1 MEEGSPEMIGFTLSE
16 EQLNYQQLAR
26 EFAEAQMKPYALA
39 LDKRE
44 DDSFDW
50 GIVRR
55 FAKANLLGLAVP
67 QEYGG
72 IGIDHTTCAIIA
84 EELGAGEAGMAVVAG
99 GAWLTVMS
107 INLVGT
113 EDQKARYLPRI
124 CEPEGNLAA
133 FAATEPEAGSDVAA
147 MKTRAV
153 KKVDHYVLNGS
164 KHYITNAGVADFYVL
179 FATTDPKKRHAGINA
194 FIVDAD
200 SKGLSIGKI
209 EDKMGLRGS
218 QNAEVIL
225 DDVEVP
231 VENLL
236 GEENA
241 GFLVLVQTMDTSR
254 PCFGAI
260 SVGLA
265 RAAYEEA
272 LSYARQRRQYGR
284 PLLENQGISFM
295 LSDMAIEIE
304 AARLLT
310 WKAALMIDQGLDST
324 RASSM
329 SKVYAT
335 EMAERVCSRA
345 MEIHG
350 AIGYSKDL
358 PVEKYLRD
366 AKAMSI
372 FEGANLI
379 QRVIISSTL

>member
-1 MEEGSPEMIGFTLSE
+1 MIGFTATE

-26 EFAEAQMKPYALA
+26 EFATTQMKPYALA
-39 LDKRE
+39 MDKRE

-55 FAKANLLGLAVP
+55 FAKSNLLGLSVP

-72 IGIDHTTCAIIA
+72 IGIDYLTCAIIA
-84 EELGAGEAGMAVVAG
+84 EELGAGDAGMAVVAG

-113 EDQKARYLPRI
+113 EDQKSRYLPRI
-124 CEPEGNLAA
+124 CTREGNLAA
-133 FAATEPEAGSDVAA
+133 FAATETEAGSDVAA

-153 KKVDHYVLNGS
+153 KKGDRYVLNGS

-194 FIVDAD
+194 FIVDGD
-200 SKGLSIGKI
+200 SKGLSIGKV
-209 EDKMGLRGS
+209 EDKMGLRAS
-218 QNAEVIL
+218 QNAEIIL
-225 DDVEVP
+225 EDVEVP
-231 VENLL
+231 AENLL
-236 GEENA
+236 GEESA

-272 LSYARQRRQYGR
+272 LSYARKRTQYGR
-284 PLLENQGISFM
+284 ALIENQGISFM
-295 LSDMAIEIE
+295 LSDMAMEIE

-310 WKAALMIDQGLDST
+310 WKAAMLVDEGMDST
-324 RASSM
+324 RTSSM

-358 PVEKYLRD
+358 PIEKYLRD

-379 QRVIISSTL
+379 QRIIIGTTL

>member
-1 MEEGSPEMIGFTLSE
+1 MIGFTLSE
-16 EQLNYQQLAR
+16 EQLEYQQVAR
-26 EFAEAQMKPYALA
+26 EFAETQMKPYALA
-39 LDKRE
+39 ADQRE
-44 DDSFDW
+44 DNSFDW

-55 FAKANLLGLAVP
+55 FAKADLLGLSVP

-72 IGIDHTTCAIIA
+72 MGADYLTCAIIA
-84 EELGAGEAGMAVVAG
+84 EELGAGDAGMAVVAG
-99 GAWLTVMS
+99 GAWLTVMC

-124 CEPEGNLAA
+124 CTAEGNLAA
-133 FAATEPEAGSDVAA
+133 FAATETEAGSDVAG
-147 MKTRAV
+147 MRTRAV
-153 KKVDHYVLNGS
+153 KKGDHWVLNGS

-179 FATTDPKKRHAGINA
+179 FGTTDPKRRHAGINA

-200 SKGLSIGKI
+200 SKGLSIGKV
-209 EDKMGLRGS
+209 EDKMGLRAS
-218 QNAEVIL
+218 QNAEIIL
-225 DDVEVP
+225 EDVEVP
-231 VENLL
+231 AENLL
-236 GEENA
+236 GEENT
-241 GFLVLVQTMDTSR
+241 GFLVLVQTMDASR

-265 RAAYEEA
+265 RAAFEDA
-272 LSYARQRRQYGR
+272 LSYARKREQYGI
-284 PLLENQGISFM
+284 PLIENQGISFM
-295 LSDMAIEIE
+295 LSDMLTEIE

-310 WKAALMIDQGLDST
+310 WRAAYMIDEGMDST

-329 SKVYAT
+329 SKVYGT
-335 EMAERVCSRA
+335 EMAEHVCSRS

-366 AKAMSI
+366 SKAMSI

-379 QRVIISSTL
+379 QRIIISTTL